1 MRVTR
6 LRAGFSAALML
17 FGLVLGGL
25 VSAPSASAISAD
37 FTSTD
42 FANWD
47 QSTPSPIESF
57 TGNIGSTFT
66 VAFPSLISTCVTA
79 IIKPTFCGVTQMTL
93 ESSAGAVTPSNVV
106 ISTSGITT
114 FTVVRSGTLTLT
126 PVGINVACGTGCTPL
141 TIVITAVGPKS
152 FVSSDCLVWNSNGGS
167 NEGVSGRIG
176 ETFTVTFPNLVVA
189 AGGVGITRSCP
200 NFLISSSTG
209 TVSPASGT
217 IDSQNPLTFTIWGSG
232 TVTLTSNYA
241 PLSVS
246 AVASVALTIS
256 VTALPTDVPPPDLLQ
271 QVGAPSA
278 SACST
283 FIDTTLNW
291 AGAPSGGWAPSWAQ
305 WVNQGKGGAVCS
317 RSLYWLSSGRWGVR
331 P

>member
-1 MRVTR
+1 M
-6 LRAGFSAALML
+6 
-17 FGLVLGGL
+17 
-25 VSAPSASAISAD
+25 
-37 FTSTD
+37 
-42 FANWD
+42 
-47 QSTPSPIESF
+47 
-57 TGNIGSTFT
+57 
-66 VAFPSLISTCVTA
+66 
-79 IIKPTFCGVTQMTL
+79 
-93 ESSAGAVTPSNVV
+93 
-106 ISTSGITT
+106 
-114 FTVVRSGTLTLT
+114 
-126 PVGINVACGTGCTPL
+126 
-141 TIVITAVGPKS
+141 
-152 FVSSDCLVWNSNGGS
+152 
-167 NEGVSGRIG
+167 
-176 ETFTVTFPNLVVA
+176 TFPNLVVA